1 MDSTPLMMYSL
12 LSPIH
17 YENVERYEPGDD
29 YLAICRERLGAG
41 WKFRHKGFWSSC
53 TPEGWAGPEH
63 GWKIHVSATPENA
76 SEVLDIVASRM
87 AERPVAFKFCS
98 DPRMLRLSMSKG
110 WSRVQTGKFI
120 TLYPRDVDEFKRVIE
135 DLHQATTHLSGPHI
149 LTDRPYRKS
158 RVVFY
163 RYGAHAPRYRIDP
176 YGRPQPGMMFSDGR
190 WHEDVRGP
198 AFRVPPGITDPF
210 AARPAGQP
218 ESATPSSV
226 LLHDRYR
233 IRGALKFNATGGI
246 YYGEDT
252 RTGEEVIVREV
263 RGMLGHLES
272 EMPDDPAHI
281 LHREARI
288 LQKLSG
294 TGLVPRFVDIFKE
307 WNHWFLV
314 TERIDAVSLWGH
326 SMEFYFSSDDQSVG
340 FGLDKILATIEVL
353 ARGLQ
358 TVHAHGVVLRDLT
371 KNNVLFTREDR
382 SIKFID
388 LEFAYELDSAE
399 KWIRGWTPGYA
410 SAEQLASERPR
421 PEDDCYALGVLIL
434 DMLTFCASG
443 LELGRANILEK
454 LRLVLGDLG
463 LPGEL
468 CDIVEGLIERD
479 VTRRWSIEQALAA
492 LARIDLSAYGSAM
505 FLPREDLLE
514 VAAPHPG
521 LQDRIQQTLGGLQCY
536 LDATMDLDRRD
547 RLWPGAPEQFV
558 TNPVSIQ
565 YGASGVS
572 WFLLRTRGHVDPRAL
587 DWIERQST
595 ELPCPPGLYSGLAG
609 SALLLLEAGRA
620 DAAKRIIERAAGH
633 ELIDEYP
640 GLYFGTAGWGL
651 ANLHFWR
658 HTGETG
664 YLERAVETGNRMLT
678 RAVESEHG
686 LHWRTGEAVYLG
698 LGDGQCGVALF
709 LTYLAAATGEQRFL
723 ASAAR
728 ALDFDIAHGQR
739 VAGRIVWK
747 THTAAKEGSPNLPHN
762 RFGSAGVGAACL
774 RYHAMTGDARYKEVA
789 LDCAYTVRMRISN
802 KIWQDEGCAGYGEF
816 YLDMAEFLEEPRFR
830 DLAAFQAQS
839 ILVHALDR
847 PEGTAFTG
855 IDHYRVCCDYSTG
868 GAGIGVFLDRLAT
881 GKPRLLFLDELVRT
895 GTR

>member
-12 LSPIH
+12 LSAIH
-17 YENVERYEPGDD
+17 YENVERYEPADD
-29 YLAICRERLGAG
+29 YLTICRQRLGAD

-53 TPEGWAGPEH
+53 TPEGWRGPEH
-63 GWKIHVSATPENA
+63 GWKIHVSATAENSA
-76 SEVLDIVASRM
+76 EVLEIVAARM
-87 AERPVAFKFCS
+87 AEYRLAFKFCS

-110 WSRVQTGKFI
+110 WSRFQTGKFVTI
-120 TLYPRDVDEFKRVIE
+120 YPRDVDEFLRVIE
-135 DLHQATTHLSGPHI
+135 DLDQATKHLSGPHI

-158 RVVFY
+158 RVIFY

-176 YGRPQPGMMFSDGR
+176 YGRPQPGMMFGDGQ
-190 WHEDVRGP
+190 WQEDVRGP
-198 AFRVPPGITDPF
+198 TFRLPPGITDPCAP
-210 AARPAGQP
+210 AAPQAQPAKP
-218 ESATPSSV
+218 ASV

-233 IRGALKFNATGGI
+233 IKGALKFNATGGI

-252 RTGEEVIVREV
+252 RTGEEVVVREV

-281 LHREARI
+281 LRREARI
-288 LQKLSG
+288 LQKLSA

-326 SMEFYFSSDDQSVG
+326 SMEFYFTSDDQSVG
-340 FGLDKILATIEVL
+340 FGLDKILATIELL

-382 SIKFID
+382 RIKFID
-388 LEFAYELDSAE
+388 LEFAYELDSEE
-399 KWIRGWTPGYA
+399 KWLRGWTPGYA
-410 SAEQLASERPR
+410 SAEQAASERPR

-443 LELGRANILEK
+443 LELGRANILDK
-454 LRLVLGDLG
+454 LRLVLDDLG
-463 LPGEL
+463 LPLQL
-468 CDIVEGLIERD
+468 CSIVEGLIERD
-479 VTRRWSIEQALAA
+479 VSRRWSIEQALAA
-492 LARIDLSAYGSAM
+492 LEQIELSSHGAAM
-505 FLPREDLLE
+505 FLPREDLLK
-514 VAAPHPG
+514 VDPPAPE
-521 LQDRIQQTLGGLQCY
+521 LADRIGDALGGLQQY

-595 ELPCPPGLYSGLAG
+595 EVPCPPGLYSGLAG
-609 SALLLLEAGRA
+609 SALLLLGAGRM
-620 DAAKRIIERAAGH
+620 DAAKRIAETAASH
-633 ELIDEYP
+633 ELLGEYP
-640 GLYFGTAGWGL
+640 GLYFGDAGWGL

-658 HTGETG
+658 HTDETR
-664 YLERAVETGNRMLT
+664 YLERAVEVGEKVLA
-678 RAVESEHG
+678 RALESEQG
-686 LHWRTGEAVYLG
+686 LYWRTGENVYLG

-709 LTYLAAATGEQRFL
+709 LTYLAAATGESRFL
-723 ASAAR
+723 SAAAK

-739 VAGRIVWK
+739 IAGRIVWK
-747 THTAAKEGSPNLPHN
+747 THTTAKEGSPNLPHN

-774 RYHAMTGDARYKEVA
+774 RYYAMTGDDRYRDVA
-789 LDCAYTVRMRISN
+789 LDCAHTVRMRISN

-816 YLDMAEFLEEPRFR
+816 YLDLADFLAEPRFR

-839 ILVHALDR
+839 ILVHALKR

-855 IDHYRVCCDYSTG
+855 IDHYRVCCDYSSG
-868 GAGIGVFLDRLAT
+868 GAGIGVFLDRLMT
-881 GKPRLLFLDELVRT
+881 GKSRLLFLDDLVRP
-895 GTR
+895 GAG